1 MLLPTSHFHMVSNIW
16 SSVSWT
22 TPWSK
27 RCMQACFLHTTVR
40 TLLNVH
46 WTVDGKGL
54 WVTWLNGNR
63 KAKGL
68 NNHMLKIIFSPFNN
82 KKTLC
87 YEDSFGGSAL
97 SWQAFRRGN
106 WTISDGHDNSLCLLW
121 GTRSVKGMIRNIIVG
136 GKSQSSLPCLSPK
149 LQPYRTT
156 VSWLSLIKCK

>member
-82 KKTLC
+82 KKHCAMKTAL
-87 YEDSFGGSAL
+87 EDQRWAGRPSGEVTGQLAMVMTTAYVYSGEHGVWRVW
-97 SWQAFRRGN
+97 SG
-106 WTISDGHDNSLCLLW
+106 TSLLGENPKAVFPVLV
-121 GTRSVKGMIRNIIVG
+121 RSY
-136 GKSQSSLPCLSPK
+136 SPTGQ
-149 LQPYRTT
+149 LFPD
-156 VSWLSLIKCK
+156 